1 MSVQGYLRLPDQH
14 LVVPQ
19 VNEVEI
25 FSRNFPVRADHRL
38 LPNRNKL
45 ISKRESDKVEE
56 GLANVVYKPNSV
68 AVAVT
73 RLQGGG
79 GPGGS
84 LMGTPEDT
92 VDEVGVDKKSSSSLF
107 TDTNQLLKLSGMRTV
122 SPMSHGRLHSI
133 RN

>member
-1 MSVQGYLRLPDQH
+1 MPNQFIHLPEQH

-19 VNEVEI
+19 VNEIDIVCE
-25 FSRNFPVRADHRL
+25 NFPVSVNRRT
-38 LPNRNKL
+38 LPSRNKL
-45 ISKRESDKVEE
+45 IYKRESDRVSE

-79 GPGGS
+79 GPPGS
-84 LMGTPEDT
+84 HGGTPEEGVEET
-92 VDEVGVDKKSSSSLF
+92 VDKKPMFL
-107 TDTNQLLKLSGMRTV
+107 DTSQLLKLSGTRTV
-122 SPMSHGRLHSI
+122 SPSPSHGRLHSI